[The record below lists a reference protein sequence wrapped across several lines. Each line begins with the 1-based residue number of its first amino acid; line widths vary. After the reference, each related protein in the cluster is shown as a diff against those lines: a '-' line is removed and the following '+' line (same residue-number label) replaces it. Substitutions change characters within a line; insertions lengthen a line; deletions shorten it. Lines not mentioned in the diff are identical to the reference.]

1 MPNINNFRVFLAKQQ
16 KDEPTFSLSGIEEK
30 LELPSLLLQHF
41 IKGRKDLGEY
51 SDKVIEFFTSIGYD
65 DSVAY

>member
-1 MPNINNFRVFLAKQQ
+1 VANIKNFRAFLTKQQ

-41 IKGRKDLGEY
+41 LKGRKDLGEHR
-51 SDKVIEFFTSIGYD
+51 DKVIEFFSSIGYD
-65 DSVAY
+65 DNVVY

>member
-1 MPNINNFRVFLAKQQ
+1 MANIKNFRAFLAKQQ

-30 LELPSLLLQHF
+30 LELPTLLLQHF

-51 SDKVIEFFTSIGYD
+51 ADKVIDFFGSIGYD
-65 DSVAY
+65 DNVVY

>member
-1 MPNINNFRVFLAKQQ
+1 MPNLKNFRSFLTKQQ

-30 LELPSLLLQHF
+30 LELPTLLLQHF

-51 SDKVIEFFTSIGYD
+51 SDKVIEFFSSIGYD
-65 DSVAY
+65 DNVAY